1 MREFIRERL
10 KNPDTGSRF
19 REEDL
24 WAPPPEMI
32 CVDDTEDTVETEE
45 NKKEYTGEL
54 LSDEA
59 NSGDG
64 CEELTGVNHSERT
77 KSVPISRNSNPV
89 NQQSCDNLGRNNCDT
104 NDQDDFEIVDL
115 SSDESIEEVPKD
127 DSFQVV
133 ERRMELMQTAV
144 NQVVEPLLLCQFKLK
159 KSGSTQST

>member
-10 KNPDTGSRF
+10 KNPDTGFRF

-32 CVDDTEDTVETEE
+32 CVDDTEDTDETGD
-45 NKKEYTGEL
+45 NKKEYTEEL
-54 LSDEA
+54 LSDED

-64 CEELTGVNHSERT
+64 CEEIAGVNH
-77 KSVPISRNSNPV
+77 SNPV

-104 NDQDDFEIVDL
+104 NGQDDFEFVDL

-127 DSFQVV
+127 DSFQVCV
-133 ERRMELMQTAV
+133 DRRMELMQTAL
-144 NQVVEPLLLCQFKLK
+144 NQVFEPLLF
-159 KSGSTQST
+159 